1 MLNRRTNYYEIL
13 IKQKLKV
20 LKENLYLFKKNKLT
34 FAALIIIL
42 FLFIIAIIAPIIAPF
57 PSHIHGAVNP
67 KDKLLPPSKTYL
79 FGTDELGRDLF
90 SLVLY
95 GTRISLS
102 GAIIAVAAGFLIGVP
117 LGLIA
122 GFYSGFI
129 DELIMRIVDM
139 FLSFPP
145 LLLAMVIAAFLGPS
159 LQNAIIAL
167 IISWWPWYTR
177 LIRGQVVSIKEREFV
192 RAAHAIGTPSWQ
204 IMLKHILPNCI
215 SPIMVQAS
223 LDLGGIIL
231 TLAALSFLG
240 LGAQAPTPE
249 WGLIINT
256 SRTYFLKAWW
266 YSTFPGMAIFITVLS
281 FNLLGDGLREVLDPK
296 TKKY

>member
-1 MLNRRTNYYEIL
+1 MSKRYLYFNIL
-13 IKQKLKV
+13 MKRKLET
-20 LKENLYLFKKNKLT
+20 LKEHLYLLQQNKLT
-34 FAALIIIL
+34 SIALLIIL
-42 FLFIIAIIAPIIAPF
+42 FLIIIAIIAPIIAPF
-57 PSHIHGAVNP
+57 PSHIYSDVNP
-67 KDKLLPPSKTYL
+67 QDKLLPPSRVYF
-79 FGTDELGRDLF
+79 FGTDEAGRDLF
-90 SLVLY
+90 SRVLY
-95 GTRISLS
+95 GTRISLLGS
-102 GAIIAVAAGFLIGVP
+102 LTAVVMGLLIGVP
-117 LGLIA
+117 LGLLA
-122 GFYSGFI
+122 GFYGKFV

-145 LLLAMVIAAFLGPS
+145 LLLAMAIAAFLGPS
-159 LQNAIIAL
+159 LQNAILAL

-177 LIRGQVVSIKEREFV
+177 LIRGQVVSIKEKEFV

-204 IMLKHILPNCI
+204 IMFKHILPNCI
-215 SPIMVQAS
+215 SPVIVQAS
-223 LDLGGIIL
+223 MDLGGIIL

-249 WGLIINT
+249 WGLIVNT

-266 YSTFPGMAIFITVLS
+266 YGFFPGMAIFITVLC

>member
-1 MLNRRTNYYEIL
+1 MSKKSIYFNIL
-13 IKQKLKV
+13 MKRKLET
-20 LKENLYLFKKNKLT
+20 LKEYLYLLKQNKLT
-34 FAALIIIL
+34 FIALIIIL
-42 FLFIIAIIAPIIAPF
+42 SLVIIAIIAPIIVPF
-57 PSHIHGAVNP
+57 PSHIYGSVNP
-67 KDKLLPPSKTYL
+67 QDKLLPPSQVYL
-79 FGTDELGRDLF
+79 FGTDEIGRDIF
-90 SLVLY
+90 SRVLY
-95 GTRISLS
+95 GTRISLLAS
-102 GAIIAVAAGFLIGVP
+102 LTAVVMGLLIGVP
-117 LGLIA
+117 LGLMA
-122 GFYSGFI
+122 GYYGGFV
-129 DELIMRIVDM
+129 DEFIMRIADM

-145 LLLAMVIAAFLGPS
+145 LLLAMAIAAFLGPS

-177 LIRGQVVSIKEREFV
+177 LIRGQVVSIKEKEFV

-204 IMLKHILPNCI
+204 IMFKHILPNCI
-215 SPIMVQAS
+215 SPVIVQAS

-249 WGLIINT
+249 WGLMVNT

-266 YSTFPGMAIFITVLS
+266 YGIFPGMAIFITVLC

>member
-1 MLNRRTNYYEIL
+1 MSKKSIYFNIL
-13 IKQKLKV
+13 MKQKLET
-20 LKENLYLFKKNKLT
+20 LKEYLYLLKQNKLT
-34 FAALIIIL
+34 FVALIIIS
-42 FLFIIAIIAPIIAPF
+42 FLVIIAIIAPIIAPF
-57 PSHIHGAVNP
+57 PSHIYGDVNP
-67 KDKLLPPSKTYL
+67 QDKLLAPSRVYFL
-79 FGTDELGRDLF
+79 GTDEMGRDLF
-90 SLVLY
+90 SRVLY
-95 GTRISLS
+95 GTRISLLGS
-102 GAIIAVAAGFLIGVP
+102 LIAVGIGLLIGVP
-117 LGLIA
+117 LGLMA
-122 GFYSGFI
+122 GFYGGFI
-129 DELIMRIVDM
+129 DEFIMRIVDM

-145 LLLAMVIAAFLGPS
+145 LLLAMAIAAFLGPS
-159 LQNAIIAL
+159 LQNAILAL
-167 IISWWPWYTR
+167 IIAWWPWYTR

-223 LDLGGIIL
+223 MDLGGIIL

>member
-1 MLNRRTNYYEIL
+1 MSRKSIYFNIL
-13 IKQKLKV
+13 MKQKLEI
-20 LKENLYLFKKNKLT
+20 LKEYLYLLKQNKLT
-34 FAALIIIL
+34 FVALIIIL
-42 FLFIIAIIAPIIAPF
+42 FLVIIAIIAPVIAPF
-57 PSHIHGAVNP
+57 PSHIYGDVNP
-67 KDKLLPPSKTYL
+67 QDKLLAPSRVYFL
-79 FGTDELGRDLF
+79 GTDEVGRDLF
-90 SLVLY
+90 SRVLY
-95 GTRISLS
+95 GTRISLLGS
-102 GAIIAVAAGFLIGVP
+102 LIAVGTGLLIGVP

-122 GFYSGFI
+122 GFYGGFI
-129 DELIMRIVDM
+129 DEFIMRIVDM

-145 LLLAMVIAAFLGPS
+145 LLLAMAIAAFLGPS
-159 LQNAIIAL
+159 LQNAILAL
-167 IISWWPWYTR
+167 IIAWWPWYTR

-204 IMLKHILPNCI
+204 IMFKHILPNCI

-223 LDLGGIIL
+223 MDLGGIIL